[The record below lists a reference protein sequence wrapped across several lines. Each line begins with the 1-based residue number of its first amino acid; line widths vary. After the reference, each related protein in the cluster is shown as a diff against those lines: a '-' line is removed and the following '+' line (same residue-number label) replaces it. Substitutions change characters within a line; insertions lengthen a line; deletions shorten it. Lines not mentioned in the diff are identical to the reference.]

1 MRLFITI
8 VLMVLLYACTGNTAT
23 TSSTEAASP
32 TTSKP
37 SAATSPAFEAK
48 APELNIV
55 TTEEQPNVTPPVV
68 VTPENVDG
76 ESSPKTIVPEKE
88 VQK

>member
-8 VLMVLLYACTGNTAT
+8 MLMMALSACTENTAT
-23 TSSTEAASP
+23 TSNTEAASP

-37 SAATSPAFEAK
+37 SVATDPAFEAK
-48 APELNIV
+48 APKMNIV
-55 TTEEQPNVTPPVV
+55 TTEEQPNVTPSVV

-76 ESSPKTIVPEKE
+76 ESSPKTNVPKGE
-88 VQK
+88 

>member
-8 VLMVLLYACTGNTAT
+8 MLMVALGACTGNTT
-23 TSSTEAASP
+23 TASSTEAASP
-32 TTSKP
+32 TTSVP

-55 TTEEQPNVTPPVV
+55 TTEEQPSVTPPVV

-76 ESSPKTIVPEKE
+76 EPSPKTNVPEGE
-88 VQK
+88 